1 MDRHED
7 LPELQS
13 SSFKQMRFNVEF
25 TPEPLAR
32 RATAVKG
39 KNAHQRLTMPARHSS
54 KINATG
60 KTKPD

>member
-25 TPEPLAR
+25 TPETLAL

-39 KNAHQRLTMPARHSS
+39 ENAHQRLTMAALHSS

-60 KTKPD
+60 QNDAG

>member
-25 TPEPLAR
+25 TPETLAL
-32 RATAVKG
+32 RAAAVKG
-39 KNAHQRLTMPARHSS
+39 KNANQRLTMARFIHR
-54 KINATG
+54 K
-60 KTKPD
+60 